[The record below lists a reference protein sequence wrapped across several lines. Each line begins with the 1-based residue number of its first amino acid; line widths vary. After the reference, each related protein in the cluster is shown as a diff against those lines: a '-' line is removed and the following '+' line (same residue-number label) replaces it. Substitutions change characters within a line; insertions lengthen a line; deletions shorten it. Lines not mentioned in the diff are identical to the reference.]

1 MVGADDIISATIM
14 MQWKYSPTASGRNQQ
29 AITIMD
35 TMANTTQIGT
45 EAHCSTTLS
54 DIMMQE
60 TPLSHDHTLM
70 QKECLKEPHQPI
82 EKAII
87 TQHPPLHPLN
97 KRAGTAP
104 A

>member
-1 MVGADDIISATIM
+1 MGADGITSETTM
-14 MQWKYSPTASGRNQQ
+14 MQWKYNLMANGRNQQ

-35 TMANTTQIGT
+35 IMANTTQIGT
-45 EAHCSTTLS
+45 EARCSTTLS
-54 DIMMQE
+54 GIMMQE

-70 QKECLKEPHQPI
+70 QKECLKEPHQPLGI
-82 EKAII
+82 ATI